1 MNYSRT
7 EIVPGSPVSVAY
19 TRHSPSKLNLYA
31 AQPAMWWLENIKGI
45 KQPVGAVAHRGVAVE
60 DGVVHGLKDLAAS
73 DEACASVAIARYE
86 QLTVLSGDVRRDKY
100 RADIPDMVAMALDE
114 LRPLGTPTATQGFI
128 TWSPPELKLPIV
140 GYFDFM
146 WEDKGLIID
155 LKTTDRMPSE
165 IKVGH
170 ARQVSFYASSDNVEG
185 RLCYTTPK
193 KVQTLQLENV
203 RAHRQALLNIA
214 KRVEAFMA
222 LSEDP
227 EFGKTIFA
235 PDLDSFYWTNPAARQ
250 IAFEQWK
257 I

>member
-7 EIVPGSPVSVAY
+7 EIVPGSPVSAAY

-60 DGVVHGLKDLAAS
+60 EGVVLGLLKP
-73 DEACASVAIARYE
+73 DEDDKVCVQVAQSRYD
-86 QLTVLSGDVRRDKY
+86 QLTVLSGDPRRDKY

-114 LRPLGTPTATQGFI
+114 LRPLGVPSDTQGFI
-128 TWSPPELKLPIV
+128 TWQPEGLRLPIV
-140 GYFDFM
+140 GYFDFA
-146 WEDKGLIID
+146 WADQGLIID
-155 LKTTDRMPSE
+155 LKTTDRMPSD

-170 ARQVSFYASSDNVEG
+170 ARQVSLYASDNMQG
-185 RLCYTTPK
+185 RLTYTTPK

-227 EFGKTIFA
+227 EFGKNIFV

-250 IAFEQWK
+250 LAFEQWG

>member
-7 EIVPGSPVSVAY
+7 EIIPGSPVSQAY

-31 AQPAMWWLENIKGI
+31 AQPAMWWLENIKGV

-60 DGVVHGLKDLAAS
+60 DGVVHGLKGNS
-73 DEACASVAIARYE
+73 DGDSIRVAQAKYE
-86 QLTVLSGDVRRDKY
+86 QLTVLSGDPRRDKY

-114 LRPLGTPTATQGFI
+114 LRPLGTPSATQGFI
-128 TWSPPELKLPIV
+128 TWSPPELKLPVV

-227 EFGKTIFA
+227 DFGKTIFA

-250 IAFEQWK
+250 LAFEQWG